1 MDSLLLIGIG
11 LLALGLLLLV
21 LEAFVPSGGI
31 LGISAAISA
40 IVGIVFLFRHDP
52 MWGATGLLL
61 TAVLGPMAFFSAL
74 KMLPNTAIGR
84 TMVGPSAEEIA
95 EERMART
102 RAMRAEREKLKD
114 QEGEALT
121 AMRPSGVVMINGERH
136 DAIAR
141 GGLVE
146 KGERVRVIKVDGLTI
161 EVRGLG

>member
-1 MDSLLLIGIG
+1 MESMLLIGIG

-40 IVGIVFLFRHDP
+40 VAGIVFLFRHDP
-52 MWGATGLLL
+52 MWGATGLLV

-74 KMLPNTAIGR
+74 KMLPNTPIGR
-84 TMVGPSAEEIA
+84 TMVGPSGEEIA

-102 RAMRAEREKLKD
+102 RGMREAREKLID
-114 QEGEALT
+114 QEGTALT
-121 AMRPSGVVMINGERH
+121 AMRPSGVVEINGERH

-146 KGERVRVIKVDGLTI
+146 KGEPVRVVKVDGLSI
-161 EVRGLG
+161 EVRPLG